1 MYNTTDFYKSKIYN
15 VNHFLKVY
23 VNDVEIESKYILD
36 CRPSSTLF
44 TNGEIELGSTP
55 SQTIELKL
63 YKSVVPA
70 TINKVEI
77 KSGITGE
84 IVPLGVYNVDKAP
97 TSDDY
102 TVTLSLADNMIKF
115 EFNYDGSKLVNDSDG
130 KVKIIRVLQ
139 DICSKANVELGSTSF
154 LNMNKVISVYDNTVS
169 ARTYLSYIAEQAG
182 GFAFI
187 GRDGKLYIKSFKYA
201 LGKKIGEGKSIVIEK
216 TNNLKAKA
224 VIKGEHSQKT
234 TEGRNLFNPKIS
246 TKTTFGV
253 TVTQEGKHRIK
264 LNGQGSGG
272 WQVRFDTIHK
282 FEKGKSYTVTIRK
295 ISGSCTQAASDTQW
309 SFLFYPETSKNTH
322 ATFKPSD
329 TVINRTF
336 KAEESNTAPYI
347 WIGWKAGLS
356 VVGTNSVF
364 DNLILEISI
373 VEGSTAKDYE
383 DYTGC
388 KPSPSTDYLQEVET
402 TKDSVKI
409 IKRNK
414 NQLSLPEQTG
424 TSNGVNHHFKN
435 GTVTLQGTLTD
446 TWTTAYSKRDFLLKA
461 GTYIASLSKC
471 DKEFEIRMYLENGK
485 TQSFWLAKAFLRKP
499 VTFEADVIACYMV
512 YHHATKGE
520 ELNISIDIQLEA
532 GEKYSNFVVSKQ
544 EVFIVP
550 TQQELLEN
558 DYINTTEHH
567 EWHKLILT
575 GTEPWYCETNGRFG
589 YLVQNLP
596 NAYKKTI
603 KTSDL
608 LGNVCNSY
616 IEKTPSQTWTG
627 TQGFCIDPAGSLR
640 IWDDSYSKTSDL
652 AGFKAMLAEKYNAGN
667 PVVCYLKLATPIEL
681 ELTGEQKKVLKEIQN
696 MDLYEDYTII
706 ESEAE
711 MQVNFARAEIPIKYF
726 QNFEW
731 GAKYKLSKIRYE
743 DGIRVL
749 EKGDDTGNTLYINPD
764 NMFIVDQDQIDNIYD
779 ELKDL
784 ELYSFKGDSIVDP
797 ALDIGDIVVIDGKQV
812 LYCGSSQYSGRW
824 KASINSEIKSKERQ
838 ETTVVKKPSQK
849 TINRRVQSSMDQ
861 VNGKIEQLIEEN
873 TETSKTLTKH
883 EQTLEGFTN
892 TVSKVEQDIENVK
905 STANS
910 SVKKVEVKYALG
922 NSSTKEPPTGWNT
935 TAPTW
940 TEGKYMW
947 QKTVITFVDGTV
959 SESNATCIQGA
970 KGADGIDGKDGKDGV
985 NGEKGDKG
993 DKGEKGDTG
1002 ANGKDGQTYYTWVK
1016 YADSPTSG
1024 MSDNP
1029 TGKTYIGFAY
1039 NKTTSVEST
1048 NYSDYSWS
1056 LIKGDK
1062 GDTGAKGDKGD
1073 TGEQGIQGKKGDT
1086 GENGTDGNGIKKID
1100 YYYATTTTQT
1110 APTASSVTSA
1120 SIPKLSETNK
1130 YLWQKEVIT
1139 FTTTITPQTTVL
1151 LLAVYGDKGA
1161 TGERGPQGEKGLQ
1174 GLQGEQGIQGVQ
1186 GPAGDK
1192 GADGKT
1198 TYFHIKYSSVA
1209 NPTASQMTETP
1220 SAYIGTYVDY
1230 TAKDSTDPTKYTW
1243 SRFQGVQGEKGEKG
1257 IPGIDGTNGKT
1268 SYLHIAYANSAD
1280 GKTDFNVSDS
1290 TNKTYIG
1297 QYTDFVETDSTDP
1310 TKYSWTKIKGEVG
1323 QQGKTGAT
1331 GKGIKSV
1338 QDQYYLST
1346 SNTKQTG
1353 GAWKNTQDEW
1363 QEGYYI
1369 WTRSFI
1375 TWTDNTTSYTTPV
1388 LADGINK
1395 ANQAANDTAKNLENN
1410 YSTTK
1415 EMTSAIEQS
1424 TNGIIQRVS
1433 KLENF
1438 VREKEQD
1445 NSLFLGNIAE
1455 GEGYILKLVIYGDN
1469 SNFDKKD
1476 ITICASTKTRGAG
1489 ELIYLTTETGENI
1502 LTEDNQELIVGG
1514 TSYYIRSQKIHLN
1527 DILRKLVKG
1536 NNTTYDTLEILQNG
1550 TIQVIRRIGVDSS
1563 GNAYILKNEV
1573 IEKLNESIILPSL
1586 ETGTYYFVEECSNL
1600 KYYAKYITKN
1610 DYSDSFLN
1618 KRELGTEIEQNAE
1631 HVRIAWNQ
1639 ISQFLQLEGIEGK
1652 ATLSVYDKDKN
1663 LLMTLNDE
1671 GQHFYENDEI
1681 FGEMGVS
1688 IEKQSENVKNRYIA
1702 FSVDGEY
1709 DNTIENGMAWGVKTQ
1724 SDGKFWPVLYI
1735 KDFAMPPKNSGG
1747 CTGKLVLAGCDL
1759 ELDSEVAGICT
1770 NQVRM
1775 HGDALPGLFF
1785 DDEKVNKTLLSI
1797 IPAWGDNDA
1806 TLQILDTI
1814 KFYANQAGSN
1824 TLKLGN
1830 NENYVILT
1838 DDGLI
1843 SATGTCVMDG
1853 QLTVNELIVSTEASC
1868 STLKV
1873 WQHIYC
1879 NNGVESFSTL
1889 EKKKNIRKYTKS
1901 AIKEIMNTDIYWFN
1915 YKDDDKTAKRRL
1927 GTVIGEG
1934 YNCSKDILSQTG
1946 ESISDYSMISLA
1958 YKAIQEQQKEIE
1970 KLKNEKE
1977 EQDKVIKRLIERIE
1991 KMEGGK

>member
-1 MYNTTDFYKSKIYN
+1 MIEVNNDFKLKSK
-15 VNHFLKVY
+15 KVKQQDVKVTVGEERHKIKQLVY
-23 VNDVEIESKYILD
+23 SFDGALFKTIMKQVEITDKTANQLKDKDINFKYGLYINDAFQYIDLGNFYIKDMEDDKKKEEITVTGYDRMIRFMKTFKQSELQLTYPCTIIRLVQKMCEVCEVGLYSTNFFNSDLVVKEDFFTAQELTYRDVLEKIAQTTLTTVFIKENKLYFCKPSNVVSQQLDKSYISNLVVKEKFGPLNALVLGRGSVEDNVESVDEESITQNGRCEIRFDENEFVQEQREKVIDNMFEQIKGLEYYSYEASDLGVMWLEPCD
-36 CRPSSTLF
+36 C
-44 TNGEIELGSTP
+44 IELGDRDGNF
-55 SQTIELKL
+55 
-63 YKSVVPA
+63 YK
-70 TINKVEI
+70 TYY
-77 KSGITGE
+77 
-84 IVPLGVYNVDKAP
+84 L
-97 TSDDY
+97 
-102 TVTLSLADNMIKF
+102 
-115 EFNYDGSKLVNDSDG
+115 
-130 KVKIIRVLQ
+130 
-139 DICSKANVELGSTSF
+139 KAN
-154 LNMNKVISVYDNTVS
+154 I
-169 ARTYLSYIAEQAG
+169 
-182 GFAFI
+182 
-187 GRDGKLYIKSFKYA
+187 
-201 LGKKIGEGKSIVIEK
+201 
-216 TNNLKAKA
+216 
-224 VIKGEHSQKT
+224 
-234 TEGRNLFNPKIS
+234 
-246 TKTTFGV
+246 
-253 TVTQEGKHRIK
+253 
-264 LNGQGSGG
+264 
-272 WQVRFDTIHK
+272 
-282 FEKGKSYTVTIRK
+282 
-295 ISGSCTQAASDTQW
+295 
-309 SFLFYPETSKNTH
+309 
-322 ATFKPSD
+322 
-329 TVINRTF
+329 
-336 KAEESNTAPYI
+336 
-347 WIGWKAGLS
+347 
-356 VVGTNSVF
+356 
-364 DNLILEISI
+364 
-373 VEGSTAKDYE
+373 
-383 DYTGC
+383 
-388 KPSPSTDYLQEVET
+388 
-402 TKDSVKI
+402 
-409 IKRNK
+409 
-414 NQLSLPEQTG
+414 
-424 TSNGVNHHFKN
+424 
-435 GTVTLQGTLTD
+435 TLT
-446 TWTTAYSKRDFLLKA
+446 T
-461 GTYIASLSKC
+461 G
-471 DKEFEIRMYLENGK
+471 
-485 TQSFWLAKAFLRKP
+485 
-499 VTFEADVIACYMV
+499 
-512 YHHATKGE
+512 
-520 ELNISIDIQLEA
+520 IS
-532 GEKYSNFVVSKQ
+532 
-544 EVFIVP
+544 
-550 TQQELLEN
+550 
-558 DYINTTEHH
+558 
-567 EWHKLILT
+567 
-575 GTEPWYCETNGRFG
+575 
-589 YLVQNLP
+589 
-596 NAYKKTI
+596 
-603 KTSDL
+603 SD
-608 LGNVCNSY
+608 
-616 IEKTPSQTWTG
+616 
-627 TQGFCIDPAGSLR
+627 
-640 IWDDSYSKTSDL
+640 
-652 AGFKAMLAEKYNAGN
+652 
-667 PVVCYLKLATPIEL
+667 
-681 ELTGEQKKVLKEIQN
+681 
-696 MDLYEDYTII
+696 
-706 ESEAE
+706 SEAE
-711 MQVNFARAEIPIKYF
+711 MPDEADT
-726 QNFEW
+726 
-731 GAKYKLSKIRYE
+731 KYKVTSKA
-743 DGIRVL
+743 
-749 EKGDDTGNTLYINPD
+749 EKKTLKVERLAKKNEGLI
-764 NMFIVDQDQIDNIYD
+764 QD
-779 ELKDL
+779 
-784 ELYSFKGDSIVDP
+784 
-797 ALDIGDIVVIDGKQV
+797 
-812 LYCGSSQYSGRW
+812 
-824 KASINSEIKSKERQ
+824 
-838 ETTVVKKPSQK
+838 
-849 TINRRVQSSMDQ
+849 
-861 VNGKIEQLIEEN
+861 LIEEN
-873 TETSKTLTKH
+873 SETSETLSRH
-883 EQTLEGFTN
+883 EQTLDGFTN
-892 TVSKVEQDIENVK
+892 TVSKIEKDVESVK

-910 SVKKVEVKYALG
+910 SVKKVEVKYALSD
-922 NSSTKEPPTGWNT
+922 SSTEAPATGWNT
-935 TAPTW
+935 TAPAW
-940 TEGKYMW
+940 AEGKYMW
-947 QKTVITFVDGTV
+947 QKTVTTFVDGSV

-970 KGADGIDGKDGKDGV
+970 RGADGVDGKDGKDGV

-993 DKGEKGDTG
+993 DKGEKG
-1002 ANGKDGQTYYTWVK
+1002 
-1016 YADSPTSG
+1016 
-1024 MSDNP
+1024 
-1029 TGKTYIGFAY
+1029 
-1039 NKTTSVEST
+1039 
-1048 NYSDYSWS
+1048 
-1056 LIKGDK
+1056 
-1062 GDTGAKGDKGD
+1062 
-1073 TGEQGIQGKKGDT
+1073 
-1086 GENGTDGNGIKKID
+1086 
-1100 YYYATTTTQT
+1100 
-1110 APTASSVTSA
+1110 
-1120 SIPKLSETNK
+1120 
-1130 YLWQKEVIT
+1130 
-1139 FTTTITPQTTVL
+1139 
-1151 LLAVYGDKGA
+1151 
-1161 TGERGPQGEKGLQ
+1161 
-1174 GLQGEQGIQGVQ
+1174 
-1186 GPAGDK
+1186 
-1192 GADGKT
+1192 
-1198 TYFHIKYSSVA
+1198 
-1209 NPTASQMTETP
+1209 
-1220 SAYIGTYVDY
+1220 
-1230 TAKDSTDPTKYTW
+1230 
-1243 SRFQGVQGEKGEKG
+1243 EKG
-1257 IPGIDGTNGKT
+1257 IPGVDGTNGKT

-1280 GKTDFNVSDS
+1280 GKTDFDVSDS

-1297 QYTDFVETDSTDP
+1297 QYTDFIEADSTEP
-1310 TKYSWTKIKGEVG
+1310 TKYSWTKIKGETG

-1346 SNTKQTG
+1346 SNIKQAG

-1363 QEGYYI
+1363 EEGKYI

-1375 TWTDNTTSYTTPV
+1375 TWTDNTTSYTTPC
-1388 LADGINK
+1388 LADSINK
-1395 ANQAANDTAKNLENN
+1395 ANQTASDTAKNLENN

-1424 TNGIIQRVS
+1424 TNVIIQRVS

-1445 NSLFLGNIAE
+1445 NSLFLDNIAE

-1550 TIQVIRRIGVDSS
+1550 TIQAIRRIGVDSS
-1563 GNAYILKNEV
+1563 GNEYILKNEV
-1573 IEKLNESIILPSL
+1573 IEKLNESISLPSL
-1586 ETGTYYFVEECSNL
+1586 ETGTYYFIEECSNL

-1838 DDGLI
+1838 DDGVI

>member
-1 MYNTTDFYKSKIYN
+1 MIEVNNDFKLKSK
-15 VNHFLKVY
+15 KVRQQDVKVTVGEERHKIKQLVY
-23 VNDVEIESKYILD
+23 SFDGALFKTIMKQVEITGDTANQLKDKDINFKYGLYINNGFQYVDLGNFYIKDMEDDKKKEEMTVTGYDRMIRFMKIFKQSELQLAYPSTIITLVKRMCKICEVELYSTNFFNSDLVVNEDFFTTQELTYRDVLEKIAQVTLTTAFIKENKLYFCKPSNVVSQQLDKSYISNLVVKEKFGPLNALVLGRGSVEDNVESIDEESITQNGRCEIRFDENEFVQEQREIVIDNMFEQIKGLEYYSYEASDLGVMWLEPCD
-36 CRPSSTLF
+36 C
-44 TNGEIELGSTP
+44 IELGDRDGN
-55 SQTIELKL
+55 L
-63 YKSVVPA
+63 YK
-70 TINKVEI
+70 TYY
-77 KSGITGE
+77 
-84 IVPLGVYNVDKAP
+84 L
-97 TSDDY
+97 
-102 TVTLSLADNMIKF
+102 
-115 EFNYDGSKLVNDSDG
+115 
-130 KVKIIRVLQ
+130 
-139 DICSKANVELGSTSF
+139 KAN
-154 LNMNKVISVYDNTVS
+154 I
-169 ARTYLSYIAEQAG
+169 
-182 GFAFI
+182 
-187 GRDGKLYIKSFKYA
+187 
-201 LGKKIGEGKSIVIEK
+201 
-216 TNNLKAKA
+216 
-224 VIKGEHSQKT
+224 
-234 TEGRNLFNPKIS
+234 
-246 TKTTFGV
+246 
-253 TVTQEGKHRIK
+253 
-264 LNGQGSGG
+264 
-272 WQVRFDTIHK
+272 
-282 FEKGKSYTVTIRK
+282 
-295 ISGSCTQAASDTQW
+295 
-309 SFLFYPETSKNTH
+309 
-322 ATFKPSD
+322 
-329 TVINRTF
+329 
-336 KAEESNTAPYI
+336 
-347 WIGWKAGLS
+347 
-356 VVGTNSVF
+356 
-364 DNLILEISI
+364 
-373 VEGSTAKDYE
+373 
-383 DYTGC
+383 
-388 KPSPSTDYLQEVET
+388 
-402 TKDSVKI
+402 
-409 IKRNK
+409 
-414 NQLSLPEQTG
+414 
-424 TSNGVNHHFKN
+424 
-435 GTVTLQGTLTD
+435 TLT
-446 TWTTAYSKRDFLLKA
+446 T
-461 GTYIASLSKC
+461 G
-471 DKEFEIRMYLENGK
+471 
-485 TQSFWLAKAFLRKP
+485 
-499 VTFEADVIACYMV
+499 
-512 YHHATKGE
+512 
-520 ELNISIDIQLEA
+520 IS
-532 GEKYSNFVVSKQ
+532 
-544 EVFIVP
+544 
-550 TQQELLEN
+550 
-558 DYINTTEHH
+558 
-567 EWHKLILT
+567 
-575 GTEPWYCETNGRFG
+575 
-589 YLVQNLP
+589 
-596 NAYKKTI
+596 
-603 KTSDL
+603 SD
-608 LGNVCNSY
+608 
-616 IEKTPSQTWTG
+616 
-627 TQGFCIDPAGSLR
+627 
-640 IWDDSYSKTSDL
+640 
-652 AGFKAMLAEKYNAGN
+652 
-667 PVVCYLKLATPIEL
+667 
-681 ELTGEQKKVLKEIQN
+681 
-696 MDLYEDYTII
+696 
-706 ESEAE
+706 SEAE
-711 MQVNFARAEIPIKYF
+711 IPD
-726 QNFEW
+726 E
-731 GAKYKLSKIRYE
+731 ADTKYKVTSKA
-743 DGIRVL
+743 
-749 EKGDDTGNTLYINPD
+749 EKKTLKVERLAKKNEGLI
-764 NMFIVDQDQIDNIYD
+764 QD
-779 ELKDL
+779 
-784 ELYSFKGDSIVDP
+784 
-797 ALDIGDIVVIDGKQV
+797 
-812 LYCGSSQYSGRW
+812 
-824 KASINSEIKSKERQ
+824 
-838 ETTVVKKPSQK
+838 
-849 TINRRVQSSMDQ
+849 
-861 VNGKIEQLIEEN
+861 LIQEN
-873 TETSKTLTKH
+873 TETTEKLTKH

-892 TVSKVEQDIENVK
+892 TVSKIEKDVETVK

-910 SVKKVEVKYALG
+910 SVKKVEVKYALSD
-922 NSSTKEPPTGWNT
+922 SSTEVPSTGWNM

-947 QKTVITFVDGTV
+947 QKTVTTFVDGTV

-970 KGADGIDGKDGKDGV
+970 KGADGVDGKDGKDGV
-985 NGEKGDKG
+985 NGEKGTAGASAYVHVKYSDNGKRFTAPPNNLISTNANAWENG
-993 DKGEKGDTG
+993 QYHISTGEKQDYNNRIRLKELLPITPGRYITDTRYDSLNG
-1002 ANGKDGQTYYTWVK
+1002 QNSNIHFVIRCYDKDKKFILSMGENRNGK
-1016 YADSPTSG
+1016 
-1024 MSDNP
+1024 
-1029 TGKTYIGFAY
+1029 
-1039 NKTTSVEST
+1039 
-1048 NYSDYSWS
+1048 
-1056 LIKGDK
+1056 
-1062 GDTGAKGDKGD
+1062 
-1073 TGEQGIQGKKGDT
+1073 
-1086 GENGTDGNGIKKID
+1086 
-1100 YYYATTTTQT
+1100 
-1110 APTASSVTSA
+1110 
-1120 SIPKLSETNK
+1120 
-1130 YLWQKEVIT
+1130 
-1139 FTTTITPQTTVL
+1139 
-1151 LLAVYGDKGA
+1151 
-1161 TGERGPQGEKGLQ
+1161 
-1174 GLQGEQGIQGVQ
+1174 
-1186 GPAGDK
+1186 
-1192 GADGKT
+1192 
-1198 TYFHIKYSSVA
+1198 
-1209 NPTASQMTETP
+1209 
-1220 SAYIGTYVDY
+1220 SAYIRTDVAYLGITLGIFSGSDKISAEKYQDLVDNGLEPIICKESEYVFGEKAGPYIGILSSNNSVSSTTFDDY
-1230 TAKDSTDPTKYTW
+1230 T
-1243 SRFQGVQGEKGEKG
+1243 
-1257 IPGIDGTNGKT
+1257 
-1268 SYLHIAYANSAD
+1268 
-1280 GKTDFNVSDS
+1280 
-1290 TNKTYIG
+1290 
-1297 QYTDFVETDSTDP
+1297 
-1310 TKYSWTKIKGEVG
+1310 WTKIKGETG
-1323 QQGKTGAT
+1323 QQGKTGTT

-1346 SNTKQTG
+1346 SNTTQTG
-1353 GAWKNTQDEW
+1353 GSWKNTQDEW
-1363 QEGYYI
+1363 EEGKYI

-1536 NNTTYDTLEILQNG
+1536 NNTAYDTLEILQNG

>member
-1 MYNTTDFYKSKIYN
+1 MIEVNNDFKLKSK
-15 VNHFLKVY
+15 KVRQQDVKVTIGEERHKIKQLVY
-23 VNDVEIESKYILD
+23 SFDGALFKTIMKQVEITGDKANQLKDKDINFKYGLYINNAFQYVDLGNFYIKDMEDDKKKEEITVTGYDRMIRFMKTFKHSELQLTYPSTIITLVKRMCKICEVELYSTNFFNSDLVVKEDFFTAQELTYRDVLEKIAQTTLTTVFIKENKLYFCKPSNVVSQQLDKSYISNLVVKEKFGPLNALVLGRGSVEDNVESIDEESINQNGRCEIRFDENEFVQEQRETVIDNMFEQIKGLEYYSYEASDLGVMWLEPCD
-36 CRPSSTLF
+36 C
-44 TNGEIELGSTP
+44 IELGDRDGNF
-55 SQTIELKL
+55 
-63 YKSVVPA
+63 YK
-70 TINKVEI
+70 TYY
-77 KSGITGE
+77 
-84 IVPLGVYNVDKAP
+84 L
-97 TSDDY
+97 
-102 TVTLSLADNMIKF
+102 
-115 EFNYDGSKLVNDSDG
+115 
-130 KVKIIRVLQ
+130 
-139 DICSKANVELGSTSF
+139 KAN
-154 LNMNKVISVYDNTVS
+154 I
-169 ARTYLSYIAEQAG
+169 
-182 GFAFI
+182 
-187 GRDGKLYIKSFKYA
+187 
-201 LGKKIGEGKSIVIEK
+201 
-216 TNNLKAKA
+216 
-224 VIKGEHSQKT
+224 
-234 TEGRNLFNPKIS
+234 
-246 TKTTFGV
+246 
-253 TVTQEGKHRIK
+253 
-264 LNGQGSGG
+264 
-272 WQVRFDTIHK
+272 
-282 FEKGKSYTVTIRK
+282 
-295 ISGSCTQAASDTQW
+295 
-309 SFLFYPETSKNTH
+309 
-322 ATFKPSD
+322 
-329 TVINRTF
+329 
-336 KAEESNTAPYI
+336 
-347 WIGWKAGLS
+347 
-356 VVGTNSVF
+356 
-364 DNLILEISI
+364 
-373 VEGSTAKDYE
+373 
-383 DYTGC
+383 
-388 KPSPSTDYLQEVET
+388 
-402 TKDSVKI
+402 
-409 IKRNK
+409 
-414 NQLSLPEQTG
+414 
-424 TSNGVNHHFKN
+424 
-435 GTVTLQGTLTD
+435 TLT
-446 TWTTAYSKRDFLLKA
+446 T
-461 GTYIASLSKC
+461 G
-471 DKEFEIRMYLENGK
+471 
-485 TQSFWLAKAFLRKP
+485 
-499 VTFEADVIACYMV
+499 
-512 YHHATKGE
+512 
-520 ELNISIDIQLEA
+520 IS
-532 GEKYSNFVVSKQ
+532 
-544 EVFIVP
+544 
-550 TQQELLEN
+550 
-558 DYINTTEHH
+558 
-567 EWHKLILT
+567 
-575 GTEPWYCETNGRFG
+575 
-589 YLVQNLP
+589 
-596 NAYKKTI
+596 
-603 KTSDL
+603 SD
-608 LGNVCNSY
+608 
-616 IEKTPSQTWTG
+616 
-627 TQGFCIDPAGSLR
+627 
-640 IWDDSYSKTSDL
+640 
-652 AGFKAMLAEKYNAGN
+652 
-667 PVVCYLKLATPIEL
+667 
-681 ELTGEQKKVLKEIQN
+681 
-696 MDLYEDYTII
+696 
-706 ESEAE
+706 SEAE
-711 MQVNFARAEIPIKYF
+711 MPDEADT
-726 QNFEW
+726 
-731 GAKYKLSKIRYE
+731 KYKVTSKA
-743 DGIRVL
+743 
-749 EKGDDTGNTLYINPD
+749 EKKTLKVERLAKKNEGLI
-764 NMFIVDQDQIDNIYD
+764 QD
-779 ELKDL
+779 
-784 ELYSFKGDSIVDP
+784 
-797 ALDIGDIVVIDGKQV
+797 
-812 LYCGSSQYSGRW
+812 
-824 KASINSEIKSKERQ
+824 
-838 ETTVVKKPSQK
+838 
-849 TINRRVQSSMDQ
+849 
-861 VNGKIEQLIEEN
+861 LIEEN
-873 TETSKTLTKH
+873 SETSETLTKH
-883 EQTLEGFTN
+883 EQTLEGFTD
-892 TVSKVEQDIENVK
+892 TVSKIEKDVKSVK

-922 NSSTKEPPTGWNT
+922 DSSTEAPAKGWNT

-947 QKTVITFVDGTV
+947 QKTVTTFVDGSV

-970 KGADGIDGKDGKDGV
+970 KGADGVDGKDGKDGV
-985 NGEKGDKG
+985 NGEKGDKGDKGDVGPQGPQGEQGEQGNQGPQGEQGEQGEKG

-1062 GDTGAKGDKGD
+1062 GDTG
-1073 TGEQGIQGKKGDT
+1073 
-1086 GENGTDGNGIKKID
+1086 
-1100 YYYATTTTQT
+1100 
-1110 APTASSVTSA
+1110 
-1120 SIPKLSETNK
+1120 
-1130 YLWQKEVIT
+1130 
-1139 FTTTITPQTTVL
+1139 
-1151 LLAVYGDKGA
+1151 
-1161 TGERGPQGEKGLQ
+1161 ERGPQGEKGLQ

-1186 GPAGDK
+1186 GPVGDK

-1527 DILRKLVKG
+1527 DILRKLVKD

-1563 GNAYILKNEV
+1563 GNEYILKNEV

-1671 GQHFYENDEI
+1671 GQHFYEGNEI

-1688 IEKQSENVKNRYIA
+1688 IEEQSENVKNRYIA

-1709 DNTIENGMAWGVKTQ
+1709 DNEIENGMAWGVKTQ
-1724 SDGKFWPVLYI
+1724 SDGKFWPILYI
-1735 KDFAMPPKNSGG
+1735 KDFTMPPKNSGG
-1747 CTGKLVLAGCDL
+1747 CTGKMVLAGCDL
-1759 ELDSEVAGICT
+1759 ELDSEVAGICAS
-1770 NQVRM
+1770 QVRM
-1775 HGDALPGLFF
+1775 HGDALPGLYF

-1797 IPAWGDNDA
+1797 IPAWGDNYA
-1806 TLQILDTI
+1806 TIRILDTI

-1824 TLKLGN
+1824 TLKLGAD
-1830 NENYVILT
+1830 ENYVLLT
-1838 DDGLI
+1838 DDGYI
-1843 SATGTCVMDG
+1843 GAH
-1853 QLTVNELIVSTEASC
+1853 ELAVETEASC

>member
-1 MYNTTDFYKSKIYN
+1 MYNTTDSYESKIYN

-23 VNDVEIESKYILD
+23 INDAEIESKYILD
-36 CRPSSTLF
+36 CRPSNTLF

-55 SQTIELKL
+55 SQTVELKL

-84 IVPLGVYNVDKAP
+84 IVPIGIYNVDKAP

-115 EFNYDGSKLVNDSDG
+115 EFNYDGSKLVNDNNG
-130 KVKIIRVLQ
+130 KVKIIQILQ

-154 LNMNKVISVYDNTVS
+154 LNMNKEIAVYDNTVS
-169 ARTYLSYIAEQAG
+169 ARTYLSYISEQAG

-187 GRDGKLYIKSFKYA
+187 GRNGKLYIRS
-201 LGKKIGEGKSIVIEK
+201 LGQDMA
-216 TNNLKAKA
+216 N
-224 VIKGEHSQKT
+224 
-234 TEGRNLFNPKIS
+234 
-246 TKTTFGV
+246 
-253 TVTQEGKHRIK
+253 
-264 LNGQGSGG
+264 
-272 WQVRFDTIHK
+272 
-282 FEKGKSYTVTIRK
+282 
-295 ISGSCTQAASDTQW
+295 
-309 SFLFYPETSKNTH
+309 
-322 ATFKPSD
+322 
-329 TVINRTF
+329 
-336 KAEESNTAPYI
+336 
-347 WIGWKAGLS
+347 
-356 VVGTNSVF
+356 
-364 DNLILEISI
+364 
-373 VEGSTAKDYE
+373 
-383 DYTGC
+383 
-388 KPSPSTDYLQEVET
+388 
-402 TKDSVKI
+402 
-409 IKRNK
+409 
-414 NQLSLPEQTG
+414 
-424 TSNGVNHHFKN
+424 
-435 GTVTLQGTLTD
+435 
-446 TWTTAYSKRDFLLKA
+446 
-461 GTYIASLSKC
+461 IA
-471 DKEFEIRMYLENGK
+471 
-485 TQSFWLAKAFLRKP
+485 
-499 VTFEADVIACYMV
+499 
-512 YHHATKGE
+512 
-520 ELNISIDIQLEA
+520 
-532 GEKYSNFVVSKQ
+532 
-544 EVFIVP
+544 
-550 TQQELLEN
+550 
-558 DYINTTEHH
+558 
-567 EWHKLILT
+567 
-575 GTEPWYCETNGRFG
+575 
-589 YLVQNLP
+589 
-596 NAYKKTI
+596 
-603 KTSDL
+603 
-608 LGNVCNSY
+608 
-616 IEKTPSQTWTG
+616 
-627 TQGFCIDPAGSLR
+627 
-640 IWDDSYSKTSDL
+640 
-652 AGFKAMLAEKYNAGN
+652 
-667 PVVCYLKLATPIEL
+667 LKL
-681 ELTGEQKKVLKEIQN
+681 
-696 MDLYEDYTII
+696 
-706 ESEAE
+706 
-711 MQVNFARAEIPIKYF
+711 F

-731 GAKYKLSKIRYE
+731 GEKYKITRVRFD
-743 DGIRVL
+743 DGIRVF
-749 EKGDDTGNTLYINPD
+749 EKGNTTGNTLYINPD
-764 NMFIVDQDQIDNIYD
+764 NMFIVDQEQIDNIY
-779 ELKDL
+779 EQVKDL
-784 ELYSFKGDSIVDP
+784 ELYSFKGDSIIDP
-797 ALDIGDIVVIDGKQV
+797 AIDIGDILVIDGKQV
-812 LYCGSSQYSGRW
+812 LYQGSSQFSGRW
-824 KASINSEIKSKERQ
+824 KASISSEIKSKARQ
-838 ETTVVKKPSQK
+838 ETTTVKKPSQK
-849 TINRRVQSSMDQ
+849 TINRRVQSSIDQ

-922 NSSTKEPPTGWNT
+922 NSSTEAPATGWST

-940 TEGKYMW
+940 TDGKYMW
-947 QKTVITFVDGTV
+947 QKTVTTFADGSV
-959 SESNATCIQGA
+959 SEASPTCIQGA
-970 KGADGIDGKDGKDGV
+970 KGTNGVDGKDGKDGV

-993 DKGEKGDTG
+993 DKGDVG
-1002 ANGKDGQTYYTWVK
+1002 
-1016 YADSPTSG
+1016 
-1024 MSDNP
+1024 
-1029 TGKTYIGFAY
+1029 
-1039 NKTTSVEST
+1039 
-1048 NYSDYSWS
+1048 
-1056 LIKGDK
+1056 
-1062 GDTGAKGDKGD
+1062 
-1073 TGEQGIQGKKGDT
+1073 
-1086 GENGTDGNGIKKID
+1086 
-1100 YYYATTTTQT
+1100 
-1110 APTASSVTSA
+1110 
-1120 SIPKLSETNK
+1120 
-1130 YLWQKEVIT
+1130 
-1139 FTTTITPQTTVL
+1139 PQ
-1151 LLAVYGDKGA
+1151 
-1161 TGERGPQGEKGLQ
+1161 GPQGE
-1174 GLQGEQGIQGVQ
+1174 
-1186 GPAGDK
+1186 
-1192 GADGKT
+1192 
-1198 TYFHIKYSSVA
+1198 
-1209 NPTASQMTETP
+1209 
-1220 SAYIGTYVDY
+1220 
-1230 TAKDSTDPTKYTW
+1230 
-1243 SRFQGVQGEKGEKG
+1243 
-1257 IPGIDGTNGKT
+1257 
-1268 SYLHIAYANSAD
+1268 
-1280 GKTDFNVSDS
+1280 
-1290 TNKTYIG
+1290 
-1297 QYTDFVETDSTDP
+1297 
-1310 TKYSWTKIKGEVG
+1310 
-1323 QQGKTGAT
+1323 QGKTGAT

-1346 SNTKQTG
+1346 SNITQAG

-1363 QEGYYI
+1363 KEGYYI

-1445 NSLFLGNIAE
+1445 NSLFLDNIAE

-1563 GNAYILKNEV
+1563 GNEYILKNEV

-1586 ETGTYYFVEECSNL
+1586 ETGTYYFIEECSNL

-1838 DDGLI
+1838 DDGVI

-1853 QLTVNELIVSTEASC
+1853 QLTVNELIVGTEASC